1 MKAPAPSICR
11 SERKS
16 TAAKP
21 AAGLRSV
28 KAPSTSAATRE
39 EEVRSRAYRLYEER
53 GREDG
58 HALDDWLQADEEVP
72 SRDGNKRGA
81 I

>member
-1 MKAPAPSICR
+1 MKSPVPST
-11 SERKS
+11 SGSVRKS

-21 AAGLRSV
+21 APALQSV
-28 KAPSTSAATRE
+28 KVISPPAATRE

-58 HALDDWLQADEEVP
+58 RALDDWLQADGEAP
-72 SRDGNKRGA
+72 PRAGNKRGA
-81 I
+81 R

>member
-1 MKAPAPSICR
+1 MKAPPPSTSR
-11 SERKS
+11 SKRKS

-21 AAGLRSV
+21 ALALPSV
-28 KAPSTSAATRE
+28 KATSPPAATRE

-58 HALDDWLQADEEVP
+58 RALDDWLQADEEVSP
-72 SRDGNKRGA
+72 RAGNMRGTG
-81 I
+81 